1 MPDNENPSPTTPY
14 RKRRLKTAQDCR
26 RFLADLV
33 HRLDS
38 DEVDA
43 TKAGRLGYLVNLILA
58 AVRTDEV
65 EARLSALEKS
75 LQERQQ

>member
-1 MPDNENPSPTTPY
+1 MPTNEITQPTTP
-14 RKRRLKTAQDCR
+14 RKKRLKTAQDCR
-26 RFLADLV
+26 RYLADLV

-58 AVRTDEV
+58 AVRTDEL
-65 EARLSALEKS
+65 EDRLSALEQAVQ
-75 LQERQQ
+75 QEKRP